1 MAVKKFAVACYDTE
15 DTLFPAIKKVRG
27 SGYKIQNVY
36 TPFPVHGL
44 DHAL

>member
-27 SGYKIQNVY
+27 NGYKIQEVY
-36 TPFPVHGL
+36 TSFPV
-44 DHAL
+44 A